1 MLWDSSHKLVK
12 METPKSR
19 KTKFQCP
26 FERASPRMEDVALQQ
41 IKAKQC
47 VVWLKDKLTT
57 EGVKHSTRPKAYRV
71 DSSRGQRSNL
81 TGDSCGSNFKT
92 KRDNIDCG
100 HHENDKTIGT
110 KLMESLIVD
119 GCGVKFY
126 NKKSSPISYKRIWTT
141 PVNRKGNIGGGHQ
154 GPPISSSLFAVTCFL
169 KLRQT
174 TAAQKANERIL
185 RNDALDPNPN
195 RRMTNIKP
203 LNNNKASTE
212 TKCQKKSEKTETDLG
227 VGIKQSLQTPEMKKR
242 QRVSKKSISYLK
254 ILSFSKESKYPYIL
268 VYPSSN
274 ANMKINS
281 FCAT

>member
-1 MLWDSSHKLVK
+1 

-57 EGVKHSTRPKAYRV
+57 ESVKHSTRPKAYRV

-81 TGDSCGSNFKT
+81 TGDSRGNNFKT
-92 KRDNIDCG
+92 KRDIIDCG

-110 KLMESLIVD
+110 KLMEGLIVD

-174 TAAQKANERIL
+174 TAAQKANERIS
-185 RNDALDPNPN
+185 RNEALDQNHH
-195 RRMTNIKP
+195 RRMTNIRP
-203 LNNNKASTE
+203 LNNKTSTE
-212 TKCQKKSEKTETDLG
+212 KTCQKKSEKTENDLG
-227 VGIKQSLQTPEMKKR
+227 EGIKQSLQIPEMKKR
-242 QRVSKKSISYLK
+242 QRVSRKSISHFK
-254 ILSFSKESKYPYIL
+254 ILFFKESKYSYIL
-268 VYPSSN
+268 LSIFKCKHENKLLLRYLKHIITNKTKLKS
-274 ANMKINS
+274 
-281 FCAT
+281 